1 VIRVAAFEAFVKLCF
16 ALHIGHYEKMKRS
29 FSHTLKGLG
38 GGGGG
43 GVAASASI
51 DPHHPKTMGGKRER
65 SPGFFVLLLCL

>member
-43 GVAASASI
+43 VAASASI